1 VDFLFEVY
9 IMTDDIKTIRAPHT
23 KQRPYFS
30 MNRNSAQ
37 DDRLSWEA
45 RGVLAYLLSKPD
57 DWQVQIKDLQQHCGR
72 DKVRSIL
79 NELQEF
85 NYLEVEQVHDK
96 LGKFA
101 RNQFR
106 IHETPFT
113 EKPLTAEPL
122 TANPPL
128 TYNRKKQNTE
138 KDSPAPKSA
147 EPAPRNEMYDAIHA
161 VWKYTAG
168 RNGQLAK
175 MLQGTST
182 HKDYKQYNLTTPITP
197 DQLKQWAAWY
207 RRTELKGSPDLN
219 MVESP
224 LKIQSSITYWQE
236 TVLPRR
242 QANITP
248 LSSSHDLN
256 VQQPVTPMLIAR
268 RKEMQHG

>member
-1 VDFLFEVY
+1 MTGYAPPNYTQTPNDFFDTHMADMGECELKVTLAIIRKTLGFHKKHDPISLSQLQTITGLSRQGVIDGVEKALERGIVEIVGTGKRGITIYGLVINFDQLDMVDQSKIL
-9 IMTDDIKTIRAPHT
+9 TGTGQKSRHT
-23 KQRPYFS
+23 K
-30 MNRNSAQ
+30 
-37 DDRLSWEA
+37 
-45 RGVLAYLLSKPD
+45 
-57 DWQVQIKDLQQHCGR
+57 
-72 DKVRSIL
+72 
-79 NELQEF
+79 
-85 NYLEVEQVHDK
+85 
-96 LGKFA
+96 
-101 RNQFR
+101 
-106 IHETPFT
+106 ETT
-113 EKPLTAEPL
+113 Q
-122 TANPPL
+122 
-128 TYNRKKQNTE
+128 KKKE

-248 LSSSHDLN
+248 LDSSHDLN